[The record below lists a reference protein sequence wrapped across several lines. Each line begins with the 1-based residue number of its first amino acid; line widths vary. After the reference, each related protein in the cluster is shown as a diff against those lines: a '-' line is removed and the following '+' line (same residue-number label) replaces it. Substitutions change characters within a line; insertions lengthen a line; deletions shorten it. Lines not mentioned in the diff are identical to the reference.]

1 MYVHFLNVHD
11 MNIIPRSS
19 PFVKR
24 KRKNREVFSLP
35 IQLVEKAFFEYF
47 LGAAHTSLPVAKLC
61 SASEVRHVSACQGAL
76 LLGFSRFFEKNRV
89 KLFILRTFFRNFNAS
104 ADFYVSA
111 KLVFRQSQPGS
122 KPGFSFT
129 AQPPPASPSPR
140 PPQTAR
146 PSLRTPAHLNKR
158 GRILPGSQK

>member
-89 KLFILRTFFRNFNAS
+89 KLFILRPFLCHFNAS
-104 ADFYVSA
+104 ADSYVSE
-111 KLVFRQSQPGS
+111 KLVFRQSD
-122 KPGFSFT
+122 
-129 AQPPPASPSPR
+129 PR
-140 PPQTAR
+140 FV
-146 PSLRTPAHLNKR
+146 KR
-158 GRILPGSQK
+158 GFTFMDYTFSSDESSSSACWSRIIAI